1 MIESLGLFDRKVA
14 EELFAVHPEWQAF
27 ARAEDDCGE
36 NALIVSLRAPNPRI
50 KEPLV
55 ITTEEQ
61 EVSVFFDM
69 YHMHFNEL
77 NDGALSLA
85 EKITSDQYSIVSF
98 WRDAQC
104 CGAGLYANSNIPSS
118 NDEHPYANRIV
129 IRSWSGEHDTELSC
143 IGRD

>member
-1 MIESLGLFDRKVA
+1 MIESLGLFDRQVA
-14 EELFAVHPEWQAF
+14 EELFAIHPEWQAF

-61 EVSVFFDM
+61 EVSVFFDT
-69 YHMHFNEL
+69 YHGHFNEL

-98 WRDAQC
+98 WRDAQFC
-104 CGAGLYANSNIPSS
+104 CSSLCENSALPSS
-118 NDEHPYANRIV
+118 NDDYPYANRIV
-129 IRSWSGEHDTELSC
+129 FRSWSGEHDKELSC